1 MDGFEESKGVIVLAA
16 TNNPDVI
23 DPALLRPGRFDR
35 KIAVT
40 LPDLEGRFKIL
51 KIHAK
56 DKKLGKVDLK
66 AIAKRCIGFS
76 GAELANVL
84 NEAAILSTRTNKI

>member
-1 MDGFEESKGVIVLAA
+1 MDGYEETKGIIVLAA

-35 KIAVT
+35 KISVS

-51 KIHAK
+51 QIHAK
-56 DKKLGKVDLK
+56 DKKLGEVDLK
-66 AIAKRCIGFS
+66 EIA
-76 GAELANVL
+76 
-84 NEAAILSTRTNKI
+84 